1 MKKIRQAAWKRSTSN
16 VPSAWRN
23 FIRLMLARLQAVSS
37 RNMYSEQGFEA
48 LIRPEFGQVCQRLIV
63 VSYCTPGSPQPQ
75 AHSAI
80 LANTSRAGQ
89 LGPAFFG
96 SVTQWVVHV
105 LVGIDGLHEFVA
117 EADRQVGVLEQ
128 DRAVGLAVEVGVV
141 ATLFD
146 QQPGLAALPWPCTR

>member
-1 MKKIRQAAWKRSTSN
+1 MKKMRQAAWKRATSN
-16 VPSAWRN
+16 VPSGSRN

-37 RNMYSEQGFEA
+37 RNMYSEHGFEA

-80 LANTSRAGQ
+80 LVNTSRAGQ

-105 LVGIDGLHEFVA
+105 SLASTARMNSSLRRT
-117 EADRQVGVLEQ
+117 DR
-128 DRAVGLAVEVGVV
+128 LAFWNRIE
-141 ATLFD
+141 L
-146 QQPGLAALPWPCTR
+146 